1 MARSRWQLGQLPD
14 VREAGRDKHGHSS
27 SAFIHHISNHPS
39 RIPFILLPASSLTTR
54 GLIGSR
60 SPFGRA
66 DVVVSS
72 MFHWWQYKSLLAAAC
87 AFLVWLLGGWDVLAQ
102 ALVLLIALDVAGGLA
117 QAFYERKLNSSI
129 MRRGLIR
136 KTGYFAA
143 IALAVLV
150 DRALFQAQPAF
161 RTLVLSYLC
170 VNEALSVL
178 EHLAAIGVP
187 LPAQL
192 KHALE
197 KLRHDMDSDDQ
208 RQPAE

>member
-1 MARSRWQLGQLPD
+1 MHSTLDLSNVILGWKGKSI
-14 VREAGRDKHGHSS
+14 VASIAS
-27 SAFIHHISNHPS
+27 FIT
-39 RIPFILLPASSLTTR
+39 F
-54 GLIGSR
+54 LI
-60 SPFGRA
+60 
-66 DVVVSS
+66 
-72 MFHWWQYKSLLAAAC
+72 
-87 AFLVWLLGGWDVLAQ
+87 GGWDTLAQ
-102 ALVLLIALDVAGGLA
+102 ALVLLMWLDVMGGLV
-117 QAFYERKLNSSI
+117 QAFYEKRLNSSV

-150 DRALFQAQPAF
+150 DRALFQSAPAF

-170 VNEALSVL
+170 VNEALSIL
-178 EHLAAIGVP
+178 EHLAAVGVP

>member
-1 MARSRWQLGQLPD
+1 VFSG
-14 VREAGRDKHGHSS
+14 
-27 SAFIHHISNHPS
+27 
-39 RIPFILLPASSLTTR
+39 
-54 GLIGSR
+54 
-60 SPFGRA
+60 
-66 DVVVSS
+66 
-72 MFHWWQYKSLLAAAC
+72 WQYKSLLAAAG

-102 ALVLLIALDVAGGLA
+102 ALVLLMGLDVLGGLV

-129 MRRGLIR
+129 MRRGLLR

-150 DRALFQAQPAF
+150 DRALFQSAPAF

-187 LPAQL
+187 LPRQL

-197 KLRHDMDSDDQ
+197 KLRKELNDDESN
-208 RQPAE
+208 PSP

>member
-1 MARSRWQLGQLPD
+1 MFSGWQ
-14 VREAGRDKHGHSS
+14 V
-27 SAFIHHISNHPS
+27 
-39 RIPFILLPASSLTTR
+39 
-54 GLIGSR
+54 
-60 SPFGRA
+60 
-66 DVVVSS
+66 
-72 MFHWWQYKSLLAAAC
+72 KSVLAALASLFC
-87 AFLVWLLGGWDVLAQ
+87 WLLGGWDVLAQ

-150 DRALFQAQPAF
+150 DRALFQSAPAF

-170 VNEALSVL
+170 VNEALSVI
-178 EHLAAIGVP
+178 EHLAAVGVP

-192 KHALE
+192 KRALE
-197 KLRHDMDSDDQ
+197 KLRHDMDSNDQ
-208 RQPAE
+208 GQPAE

>member
-1 MARSRWQLGQLPD
+1 MHSTLDLSNVILGWKGKSI
-14 VREAGRDKHGHSS
+14 VASIVS
-27 SAFIHHISNHPS
+27 FITF
-39 RIPFILLPASSLTTR
+39 FI
-54 GLIGSR
+54 
-60 SPFGRA
+60 
-66 DVVVSS
+66 
-72 MFHWWQYKSLLAAAC
+72 
-87 AFLVWLLGGWDVLAQ
+87 GGWDTLAQ
-102 ALVLLIALDVAGGLA
+102 ALVLLMWLDVMGGLV
-117 QAFYERKLNSSI
+117 QAFYEKRLNSSI
-129 MRRGLIR
+129 MRRGLLR
-136 KTGYFAA
+136 KSGYFAA

>member
-1 MARSRWQLGQLPD
+1 LAVLNG
-14 VREAGRDKHGHSS
+14 
-27 SAFIHHISNHPS
+27 
-39 RIPFILLPASSLTTR
+39 
-54 GLIGSR
+54 
-60 SPFGRA
+60 
-66 DVVVSS
+66 
-72 MFHWWQYKSLLAAAC
+72 WQYKSWLAALASLVC
-87 AFLVWLLGGWDVLAQ
+87 ALIGGWDVLAQ
-102 ALVLLIALDVAGGLA
+102 ALALLMGLDVAGGLI

-143 IALAVLV
+143 IALAVLI
-150 DRALFQAQPAF
+150 DRALFQSAPAF

-187 LPAQL
+187 LPRQL

-197 KLRHDMDSDDQ
+197 KLRHEMDDDGK

>member
-1 MARSRWQLGQLPD
+1 LAVLHDWQI
-14 VREAGRDKHGHSS
+14 K
-27 SAFIHHISNHPS
+27 SA
-39 RIPFILLPASSLTTR
+39 
-54 GLIGSR
+54 
-60 SPFGRA
+60 
-66 DVVVSS
+66 
-72 MFHWWQYKSLLAAAC
+72 LAALASMVC
-87 AFLVWLLGGWDVLAQ
+87 WAIGGWDKLAQ
-102 ALVLLIALDVAGGLA
+102 ALVLLIALDVAGGFV
-117 QAFYERKLNSSI
+117 QAFYEKRLNSSI

-150 DRALFQAQPAF
+150 DRALFQSAPAF

-192 KHALE
+192 KRALE
-197 KLRHDMDSDDQ
+197 KLRHEMDSDDQ
-208 RQPAE
+208 RQSTQ

>member
-1 MARSRWQLGQLPD
+1 LAVLHGWQL
-14 VREAGRDKHGHSS
+14 
-27 SAFIHHISNHPS
+27 
-39 RIPFILLPASSLTTR
+39 
-54 GLIGSR
+54 
-60 SPFGRA
+60 
-66 DVVVSS
+66 
-72 MFHWWQYKSLLAAAC
+72 KSVLAALASLFC
-87 AFLVWLLGGWDVLAQ
+87 WAIGGWDVLAQ
-102 ALVLLIALDVAGGLA
+102 ALVVLIALDVAGGLV
-117 QAFYERKLNSSI
+117 QAFYERKLNSSV
-129 MRRGLIR
+129 MRRGLLR
-136 KTGYFAA
+136 KSGYFAA

-208 RQPAE
+208 RQAAE

>member
-1 MARSRWQLGQLPD
+1 
-14 VREAGRDKHGHSS
+14 
-27 SAFIHHISNHPS
+27 
-39 RIPFILLPASSLTTR
+39 
-54 GLIGSR
+54 
-60 SPFGRA
+60 
-66 DVVVSS
+66 
-72 MFHWWQYKSLLAAAC
+72 MFHLWQIKSALAALASLFC
-87 AFLVWLLGGWDVLAQ
+87 WLLGGWDVLAQ
-102 ALVLLIALDVAGGLA
+102 ALVALIALDVAAGLA
-117 QAFYERKLNSSI
+117 RAFAEKRLNSSI
-129 MRRGLIR
+129 MRKGLIR

-150 DRALFQAQPAF
+150 DRALFQSAPAF

-197 KLRHDMDSDDQ
+197 KLRHDMDSNDQ

>member
-1 MARSRWQLGQLPD
+1 MLNGWQI
-14 VREAGRDKHGHSS
+14 K
-27 SAFIHHISNHPS
+27 SA
-39 RIPFILLPASSLTTR
+39 
-54 GLIGSR
+54 
-60 SPFGRA
+60 
-66 DVVVSS
+66 
-72 MFHWWQYKSLLAAAC
+72 LAALASILC
-87 AFLVWLLGGWDVLAQ
+87 WLVGGCDALAQ
-102 ALVLLIALDVAGGLA
+102 ALVLLIALDVAGGLV

-129 MRRGLIR
+129 MRRGLLR
-136 KTGYFAA
+136 KSGYFAA

-150 DRALFQAQPAF
+150 DRALFQSAPAF

-197 KLRHDMDSDDQ
+197 RARKELDSPHEPDD
-208 RQPAE
+208 RPA

>member
-1 MARSRWQLGQLPD
+1 VQ
-14 VREAGRDKHGHSS
+14 HG
-27 SAFIHHISNHPS
+27 
-39 RIPFILLPASSLTTR
+39 
-54 GLIGSR
+54 
-60 SPFGRA
+60 
-66 DVVVSS
+66 
-72 MFHWWQYKSLLAAAC
+72 WQYKSLFAAAGAC
-87 AFLVWLLGGWDVLAQ
+87 LVWLLGGWDVLAQ
-102 ALVLLIALDVAGGLA
+102 ALVLLIALDVVGGLI
-117 QAFYERKLNSSI
+117 QAFYEKRLNSSI
-129 MRRGLIR
+129 MRKGLIR

-197 KLRHDMDSDDQ
+197 KLRHEMDTDNQGQSTQ
-208 RQPAE
+208 